1 FFVNSFALHCRN
13 FHVPIENLLKK
24 GCTVLDAGCGP
35 GAWTLDMA
43 IEYPDSHFYGIDICP
58 VFDGSVHP
66 PNVTFSLANLTD
78 HLPFPDGHFDFVFMR
93 CLVAGLQNKEWPR
106 VMCELMRVT
115 KQGGWVELV
124 EGSFRP
130 HDAGPIL
137 EKIFRQGE
145 KDILNLQFSLGLTST
160 RSPHSPAPSICRSQ
174 LRPESPSPKPVH
186 RAQPR
191 ETPSRRWLP
200 ALAPLVRPLIVKLV
214 RPARRD
220 AGQRHPRA
228 AHGVQAL
235 AEQVHRPVQHKV
247 RRRGRCHVR
256 RVQGEEE
263 LFECA
268 LRIWDEE
275 RAGGV
280 NPRPTFLS
288 SKVIPATSIGFAYM
302 AALTLRCCHWT
313 PAPGMSTACEGKPA
327 LDTLLHHGLIPFFA
341 LLVDEFLVQELAL
354 D

>member
-1 FFVNSFALHCRN
+1 MGAAFSNPGTDMRRWKRQVECNGKFVKRPPEDHKAMLRSGTPDNSDPNFRWDEGRRFHATSSYSLPNDQEEIDRLFQQHFIFKN
-13 FHVPIENLLKK
+13 FHVPIENLLRK

-93 CLVAGLQNKEWPR
+93 CLVAGLQNEEWPR
-106 VMCELMRVT
+106 VICELMRVT

-280 NPRPTFLS
+280 
-288 SKVIPATSIGFAYM
+288 
-302 AALTLRCCHWT
+302 C
-313 PAPGMSTACEGKPA
+313 
-327 LDTLLHHGLIPFFA
+327 
-341 LLVDEFLVQELAL
+341 
-354 D
+354 